1 MELEER
7 LRALEARV
15 SLRRERHRQDVA
27 HVQAEHP
34 EMAQWLAEMT
44 RAFGRCDYRVTLRH
58 TGETT
63 CEAQ

>member
-27 HVQAEHP
+27 HVQTHHP
-34 EMAQWLAEMT
+34 EMGRWLTEMT
-44 RAFGRCDYRVTLRH
+44 RAFGRCEYRVTLKR
-58 TGETT
+58 
-63 CEAQ
+63 